1 MRGILGQQLDCR
13 YQEHNGC
20 YQASALKMRR
30 TCRMCPNLPACVKG
44 DELRQL
50 HQVLLSSFDQ
60 KVSLPILDSI
70 QTVIGVSELGTE
82 AKPDLEIG
90 VPIPENAAFGK
101 WGIQVIEFTNCRGY
115 KTQFYRG
122 QGKFD
127 GVDFEVVAPPT
138 REDRPLRLDGVEIAG
153 FQRA

>member
-1 MRGILGQQLDCR
+1 MQ
-13 YQEHNGC
+13 
-20 YQASALKMRR
+20 SAIYAVIAWATLELIYWLKMRR

-50 HQVLLSSFDQ
+50 HQFLLSSFDQ

-90 VPIPENAAFGK
+90 VPIPLGIAPCANAGPVGNA
-101 WGIQVIEFTNCRGY
+101 I
-115 KTQFYRG
+115 
-122 QGKFD
+122 
-127 GVDFEVVAPPT
+127 
-138 REDRPLRLDGVEIAG
+138 PL
-153 FQRA
+153 